1 LHDWA
6 KWGTV
11 GGMDFAAERQLAGKD
26 GDLGRENAHN
36 ARQQR
41 PFWLL
46 PEERAAIHQR
56 YFFP

>member
-1 LHDWA
+1 
-6 KWGTV
+6 
-11 GGMDFAAERQLAGKD
+11 MDFAAERQLAGKD

-46 PEERAAIHQR
+46 PEERAAIHQP
-56 YFFP
+56 YLFP